1 MSYVLALCSVV
12 LGTSGQV
19 LLKAGMKGR
28 PYALAALFSPAVLAG
43 FTLYGVAA
51 IIWLK
56 VLTMLPLSTAYPIL
70 SLNFILIPL
79 ASSRFLG
86 ESLSGGKIFGLVLV
100 VSGIIASAR

>member
-1 MSYVLALCSVV
+1 MSYFLALISVV
-12 LGTSGQV
+12 LGSAGQV

-28 PYALAALFSPAVLAG
+28 AFGLLSLFSPPVLAG
-43 FTLYGVAA
+43 FSLYGVAA

-70 SLNFILIPL
+70 SLNFILIPI

-86 ESLSGGKIFGLVLV
+86 ESLSGGKILGLVLV
-100 VSGIIASAR
+100 VSGIVAAAR